1 MKTDMMQFV
10 DSMEETIK
18 LQHRARANKR
28 AEKAAQEKREFQE
41 KLMRAAM
48 NEIEIQ
54 GKASRI
60 KGNDNAVQ
68 RDQLI
73 AMMMGGF

>member
-1 MKTDMMQFV
+1 MKSDMTQLI
-10 DSMEETIK
+10 DSMENSIK

-28 AEKAAQEKREFQE
+28 AEKAAREKREFQE

-48 NEIEIQ
+48 NEVEIQ

-60 KGNDNAVQ
+60 KGNDDAVQ
-68 RDQLI
+68 RDQLMT
-73 AMMMGGF
+73 MMMAGF